1 MPEFEIN
8 VCGVQKLLHTIKP
21 NKASGPDSIP
31 CRVLKEA
38 ASELAPALADIF
50 NSSLS
55 VGTLPDDWKTA
66 HVAPAFKKGNTN
78 AAENYRPI
86 SLTCVCCKLLEHI
99 ICHHIRA
106 HLDNHNILSIFQH
119 GFRSGH
125 SCDSQLLSTVHD
137 LMSIFDR
144 KKQVDVAV
152 LDFSKAFDVVP
163 HQRLLGKLR
172 HCGINGRA
180 LKWIADFLSRRTQ
193 RVVVDGAYSWWSP
206 VHSGVPQGT
215 VLGPL
220 LFLIYINDLPDSVSR
235 TVRLFADDCLVY
247 REVGSIDDQLALQR
261 DLDSLENWAHIWG
274 MKFNPSKCT
283 ILTISRSP
291 PLHKFYS
298 LCGTILQQVSEAKYL
313 GVNISEDLHW
323 SKHIQGLASK
333 ASSTL
338 GLLRRNLSLCP
349 QKLREQAYISL
360 IRSRLEYC
368 AAIWDPHLE
377 KDTQQLEAIQRR
389 AARFVVQDFSRY
401 SSVKSYLN
409 DLKWAPLKDRRRD
422 IRLTFLFKIVT
433 GRVAVQAE
441 GTLLP
446 ADSRTRH
453 KHNTSIGTCQQPVTS
468 AWTLSLSNLSPIGPL
483 YQRRA
488 SQRILLP
495 HSSHACAAPHSAALR
510 YPPPPPPPPPP
521 IGAILLRGLP
531 IIEPEPEPELTNGCS
546 CESVENLETENVT
559 TWGGIES
566 PTPNFI

>member
-38 ASELAPALADIF
+38 ASELAPALVDIF

-55 VGTLPDDWKTA
+55 VVLSLLTGKRHMLPQLLRKAILMPPRITG
-66 HVAPAFKKGNTN
+66 P
-78 AAENYRPI
+78 YRWH
-86 SLTCVCCKLLEHI
+86 VCCKLLEHI

-106 HLDNHNILSIFQH
+106 HLDNHDILSIFQH

-125 SCDSQLLSTVHD
+125 SYDSQLLSTVHD

-152 LDFSKAFDVVP
+152 LDFSKAFDVLP

-180 LKWIADFLSRRTQ
+180 LEWIADFRSGRTQ
-193 RVVVDGAYSWWSP
+193 RIVVDGAYSRWSP

-220 LFLIYINDLPDSVSR
+220 LFLIYINDLPDSVSS
-235 TVRLFADDCLVY
+235 TVCLFADDCLVY
-247 REVGSIDDQLALQR
+247 LEVGSIDDQLALQR

-313 GVNISEDLHW
+313 GVNIREDLHW

-349 QKLREQAYISL
+349 KKLREQAYISL

-409 DLKWAPLKDRRRD
+409 DLKWAPLKDRQRD

-453 KHNTSIGTCQQPVTS
+453 KHKHKYRHLPATCNQCLNSFFVKTIPDWNSLPEACITADTVTAFQS
-468 AWTLSLSNLSPIGPL
+468 
-483 YQRRA
+483 R
-488 SQRILLP
+488 
-495 HSSHACAAPHSAALR
+495 LR
-510 YPPPPPPPPPP
+510 CPP
-521 IGAILLRGLP
+521 IVLP
-531 IIEPEPEPELTNGCS
+531 YDTPHRRDTLTRIADYRTRTRTRS
-546 CESVENLETENVT
+546 SS
-559 TWGGIES
+559 WH
-566 PTPNFI
+566 

>member
-1 MPEFEIN
+1 M
-8 VCGVQKLLHTIKP
+8 
-21 NKASGPDSIP
+21 
-31 CRVLKEA
+31 
-38 ASELAPALADIF
+38 
-50 NSSLS
+50 
-55 VGTLPDDWKTA
+55 
-66 HVAPAFKKGNTN
+66 
-78 AAENYRPI
+78 
-86 SLTCVCCKLLEHI
+86 
-99 ICHHIRA
+99 
-106 HLDNHNILSIFQH
+106 
-119 GFRSGH
+119 
-125 SCDSQLLSTVHD
+125 
-137 LMSIFDR
+137 
-144 KKQVDVAV
+144 
-152 LDFSKAFDVVP
+152 
-163 HQRLLGKLR
+163 
-172 HCGINGRA
+172 
-180 LKWIADFLSRRTQ
+180 
-193 RVVVDGAYSWWSP
+193 
-206 VHSGVPQGT
+206 
-215 VLGPL
+215 
-220 LFLIYINDLPDSVSR
+220 
-235 TVRLFADDCLVY
+235 
-247 REVGSIDDQLALQR
+247 
-261 DLDSLENWAHIWG
+261 NWAHIWG

-298 LCGTILQQVSEAKYL
+298 LCGAILQQVSEAKYL

-453 KHNTSIGTCQQPVTS
+453 KHKHKYRHLPATCNQCLNSFFVKSIPDWNSLPEACITADTVTAFQS
-468 AWTLSLSNLSPIGPL
+468 
-483 YQRRA
+483 R
-488 SQRILLP
+488 
-495 HSSHACAAPHSAALR
+495 LR
-510 YPPPPPPPPPP
+510 CPP
-521 IGAILLRGLP
+521 
-531 IIEPEPEPELTNGCS
+531 
-546 CESVENLETENVT
+546 
-559 TWGGIES
+559 
-566 PTPNFI
+566 

>member
-1 MPEFEIN
+1 MPPRITGPYRWH
-8 VCGVQKLLHTIKP
+8 VCAANYLSTLFATIY
-21 NKASGPDSIP
+21 
-31 CRVLKEA
+31 
-38 ASELAPALADIF
+38 
-50 NSSLS
+50 
-55 VGTLPDDWKTA
+55 LP
-66 HVAPAFKKGNTN
+66 
-78 AAENYRPI
+78 
-86 SLTCVCCKLLEHI
+86 
-99 ICHHIRA
+99 
-106 HLDNHNILSIFQH
+106 
-119 GFRSGH
+119 
-125 SCDSQLLSTVHD
+125 LSTVHD

-144 KKQVDVAV
+144 KKQADVAV

-180 LKWIADFLSRRTQ
+180 LKWIADFLSRCTQ

-235 TVRLFADDCLVY
+235 KVRLFADDCLVY

-360 IRSRLEYC
+360 IRSRLEHC

-433 GRVAVQAE
+433 GNILYHIISCHVMSYHVICHVM
-441 GTLLP
+441 
-446 ADSRTRH
+446 SYNIISCH
-453 KHNTSIGTCQQPVTS
+453 MSCHVISYHIIS
-468 AWTLSLSNLSPIGPL
+468 
-483 YQRRA
+483 YQRT
-488 SQRILLP
+488 I
-495 HSSHACAAPHSAALR
+495 
-510 YPPPPPPPPPP
+510 
-521 IGAILLRGLP
+521 
-531 IIEPEPEPELTNGCS
+531 NGGCL
-546 CESVENLETENVT
+546 CCVK
-559 TWGGIES
+559 
-566 PTPNFI
+566 P